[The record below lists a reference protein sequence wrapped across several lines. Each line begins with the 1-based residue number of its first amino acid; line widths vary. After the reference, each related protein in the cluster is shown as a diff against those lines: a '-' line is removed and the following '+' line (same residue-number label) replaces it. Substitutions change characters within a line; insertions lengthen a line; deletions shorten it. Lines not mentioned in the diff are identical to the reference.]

1 MIDQEHQTAQELAT
15 EAAAAQKAGRYDNAE
30 TLYRRAAEHEARAL
44 ANVPPDKPRTH
55 GIVGVSLAALHFKAG
70 RHDEAQKVAKTLLA
84 KSDLPADAREQLEDI
99 VQAVNAAREARAGS
113 HV

>member
-1 MIDQEHQTAQELAT
+1 MIDREHQTAQELAS
-15 EAAAAQKAGRYDNAE
+15 EAAAAQKSGRVGHAA

-44 ANVPPDKPRTH
+44 ANVPSDKPRTR

-70 RHDEAQKVAKTLLA
+70 DHDEAQRVAKSLLDD
-84 KSDLPADAREQLEDI
+84 SDLPDQARAQLEEIID
-99 VQAVNAAREARAGS
+99 AVKVA